1 MLSFLL
7 DERRLMGGVRTVLAQ
22 TNAAPIAVDD
32 AVTVTRGFGSVSI
45 SVLDNDVDPGGQ
57 PLTLVSAF
65 AALGTAVAE
74 SNNTVTYTA
83 PPEAAGSFDTI
94 VYEIADVE
102 DVRDT
107 GQVNITITD
116 PTVTVSAQADNTL
129 DVTAGNGPIDITVT
143 DPAEFAGTYTADL
156 ADLATGPINLAPPRI
171 SGTIE
176 VGEVLSATDGLWIY
190 DRSGSE
196 PTQSWQWQR
205 AGADIPGETGTSY
218 TVVAGDLGQ
227 GITVVETLTDG
238 FGSRSASSV
247 SQSAF
252 APSTDTGI
260 LAWWDADDASSITE
274 NAGAVSAWAPQT
286 VGPIFTQS
294 GGARQPTTGVR
305 TLAGRNV
312 LDFDGG
318 DFFEQPFTLPSSG
331 DVAFHMVLSIDSV
344 ESAFAAVLA
353 VDAANDFQIDA
364 GSDTQFDGRLNS
376 TGIATATNL
385 TGGPFSGAM
394 ILSVICDF
402 TGTGQIEV
410 FVGNALRASA
420 TYTTAL
426 DSSQM
431 LHVMTNR
438 SRNASINGA
447 VGELIVTETVTN
459 RALFHSYL
467 AGKWGLS

>member
-7 DERRLMGGVRTVLAQ
+7 DERRLMGGARTVLAQ
-22 TNAAPIAVDD
+22 GNAAPIAVDN
-32 AVTVTRGFGSVSI
+32 AFEVVRGFGAVSI
-45 SVLDNDVDPGGQ
+45 SVMDNDVDPEGQ

-74 SNNTVTYTA
+74 ADNTVTYT
-83 PPEAAGSFDTI
+83 PPPAEVVVADTI

-102 DVRDT
+102 DARDT
-107 GQVNITITD
+107 GQVDITIID
-116 PTVTVSAQADNTL
+116 PTVTVTAQSDNTI
-129 DVTAGNGPIDITVT
+129 DVVAGAGPIDITVT

-156 ADLATGPINLAPPRI
+156 ADLATGPINLAPPSV

-190 DRSGSE
+190 DRSSSD
-196 PTQSWQWQR
+196 PAQAWQWQR
-205 AGADIPGETGTSY
+205 AGTDIPGETSTFY
-218 TVVAGDLGQ
+218 TVMSGDIGQ
-227 GITVVETLTDG
+227 GLTVVETLTDA
-238 FGSRSASSV
+238 FGSRSAASQ

-252 APSTDTGI
+252 APSTDTG
-260 LAWWDADDASSITE
+260 LVAWWDADDATSITE
-274 NAGAVSAWAPQT
+274 NGGAVSAWAPQT
-286 VGPIFTQS
+286 VGPILTQS

-318 DFFEQPFTLPSSG
+318 DYLDEALVLPTSG
-331 DVAFHMVLSIDSV
+331 DVAFHMVLAVDNID
-344 ESAFAAVLA
+344 SAFAAVLA
-353 VDAANDFQIDA
+353 VDATNDFQIDA
-364 GSDTQFDGRLNS
+364 NSDTQFDGRLNA
-376 TGIATATNL
+376 TGIAAATNL
-385 TGGPFSGAM
+385 SGGPFSGAM
-394 ILSVICDF
+394 VLSVVCDF

-410 FVGNALRASA
+410 YIGNVLRASTA
-420 TYTTAL
+420 YTTAL
-426 DSSQM
+426 DGTQM

-447 VGELIVTETVTN
+447 VAELVVTEEVTN
-459 RALFHSYL
+459 RALYHSYL